1 MSKKQQDNIAPA
13 KTLAE
18 TVGRQRPG
26 QARSDAP
33 VRPPSP
39 LHTHNHTLP
48 AGLSRRSRLIRLLHA
63 RVLRNHWG
71 AWCFLVAGL
80 TVTVL
85 TSRYIKT
92 SVESAAQREFDF
104 ACNEIRLK
112 IEARLEA
119 GAQILRS
126 GAALFDVSETVSRG
140 GWRTFAQRL
149 QIDQHLPGIQGIGF
163 AALIPRAQLD
173 QHVQAIRSEGFPD
186 YQVRPAGER
195 ESYSAIVYLEPFEGR
210 NQRAFGYDMLSEPVR
225 RAAMERARD
234 ENAAAL
240 SGKVRLMQETVQDVQ
255 AGGLL
260 YVSVYRHG
268 LPIETIEQRRAALQG
283 WVYSPYR
290 MTDLM
295 RGTLGAWD
303 VKQKGKEIALQ
314 VYDGDGLSADTLL
327 YDSRGATEQTQA
339 STAWTTRLTPVD
351 FAGHHWTLRF
361 TKPGGMVSLADYGS
375 AWLVLFG
382 GTMGALLLFG
392 LMLWRGQRIWFYRK
406 QAESAEA
413 LQETNEYLENL
424 FNHANAPIIVW
435 DADGKIT
442 RFNHAFEEIAGVKAE
457 QVLGKGMDFLFAE
470 NAREQAMEIV
480 RRAGAGERLDLEEVP
495 IRHASGS
502 QQTVLWNSAPIF
514 SADHQRQIATIAQGQ
529 DITKRKQAEVALA
542 ETKALLQAALDHSQA
557 GIAIAD
563 APSGKLRY
571 VNRAG
576 LRIRGG
582 TEAELVA
589 GLDVNQYVASW
600 KLFDLDGT
608 PLAKDAVPLARA
620 VLFGEQCTREFLIR
634 RSELDDRIVLANA
647 APIRNPAGAVTAG
660 IVVFLDITERKR
672 AEELLRQSTKEL
684 HARNEELIRI
694 NRLMTGRELRL
705 IEMKQQVNNLA
716 AQLGQPRPHALAFM
730 DAAAAEV
737 LRTMPKTGE
746 PESGTAPVGP
756 LTIERMK
763 G

>member
-1 MSKKQQDNIAPA
+1 
-13 KTLAE
+13 
-18 TVGRQRPG
+18 
-26 QARSDAP
+26 
-33 VRPPSP
+33 
-39 LHTHNHTLP
+39 
-48 AGLSRRSRLIRLLHA
+48 
-63 RVLRNHWG
+63 
-71 AWCFLVAGL
+71 
-80 TVTVL
+80 
-85 TSRYIKT
+85 
-92 SVESAAQREFDF
+92 
-104 ACNEIRLK
+104 
-112 IEARLEA
+112 
-119 GAQILRS
+119 
-126 GAALFDVSETVSRG
+126 
-140 GWRTFAQRL
+140 
-149 QIDQHLPGIQGIGF
+149 
-163 AALIPRAQLD
+163 
-173 QHVQAIRSEGFPD
+173 
-186 YQVRPAGER
+186 
-195 ESYSAIVYLEPFEGR
+195 
-210 NQRAFGYDMLSEPVR
+210 
-225 RAAMERARD
+225 
-234 ENAAAL
+234 
-240 SGKVRLMQETVQDVQ
+240 
-255 AGGLL
+255 
-260 YVSVYRHG
+260 
-268 LPIETIEQRRAALQG
+268 
-283 WVYSPYR
+283 
-290 MTDLM
+290 
-295 RGTLGAWD
+295 
-303 VKQKGKEIALQ
+303 
-314 VYDGDGLSADTLL
+314 
-327 YDSRGATEQTQA
+327 
-339 STAWTTRLTPVD
+339 
-351 FAGHHWTLRF
+351 
-361 TKPGGMVSLADYGS
+361 MVSLADYGS
-375 AWLVLFG
+375 AWLVLFS
-382 GTMGALLLFG
+382 GTLGTLLLCG
-392 LMLWRGQRIWFYRK
+392 LMLWRRQRIWFYRE

-576 LRIRGG
+576 LLIGGG

-620 VLFGEQCTREFLIR
+620 VLFGEQCTREFIIR
-634 RSELDDRIVLANA
+634 CSELDDRIVLANA

-694 NRLMTGRELRL
+694 NRLMTGRELRV
-705 IEMKQQVNNLA
+705 IELKQQINDLA
-716 AQLGQPRPHALAFM
+716 AQLGQPRPYLLAFM
-730 DAAAAEV
+730 DAAAAETI
-737 LRTMPKTGE
+737 RAAPKPGE
-746 PESGTAPVGP
+746 PESEVRGQKSEVCETPKETSP
-756 LTIERMK
+756 
-763 G
+763 

>member
-1 MSKKQQDNIAPA
+1 MNLAKPSANAAPA
-13 KTLAE
+13 
-18 TVGRQRPG
+18 RPHPE
-26 QARSDAP
+26 P
-33 VRPPSP
+33 V
-39 LHTHNHTLP
+39 
-48 AGLSRRSRLIRLLHA
+48 SRRL
-63 RVLRNHWG
+63 RVLGVLHGTAPPNPWVAWG
-71 AWCFLVAGL
+71 LLVAGIII
-80 TVTVL
+80 TVL
-85 TSRYIKT
+85 TALHIKAGM
-92 SVESAAQREFDF
+92 ESAAQREFDF

-126 GAALFDVSETVSRG
+126 GAALFDASETVSRG

-149 QIDQHLPGIQGIGF
+149 QIEQHLPGIQGIGF

-234 ENAAAL
+234 ENTDAL
-240 SGKVRLMQETVQDVQ
+240 SGKVLLMQETDQEVQ

-260 YVSVYRHG
+260 YVPVYRHG

-295 RGTLGAWD
+295 RGTLGHWD

-327 YDSRGATEQTQA
+327 YDSQGATGQSQA
-339 STAWTTRLTPVD
+339 STARTTRLTPVD
-351 FAGHHWTLRF
+351 FAGHRWTLRF
-361 TKPGGMVSLADYGS
+361 TQRGGMVSLADYGS
-375 AWLVLFG
+375 AWLILFS
-382 GTMGALLLFG
+382 GTLGTLLLCG
-392 LMLWRGQRIWFYRK
+392 LMLWRRQRIRFYRE

-457 QVLGKGMDFLFAE
+457 QVLGKGLDFLFAE

-529 DITKRKQAEVALA
+529 DITKRKQAEIALA

-563 APSGKLRY
+563 APSGRLLY
-571 VNRAG
+571 VNKAG
-576 LRIRGG
+576 LLIGG
-582 TEAELVA
+582 ETEAELVT
-589 GLDVNQYVASW
+589 GVEVNQYVASW
-600 KLFDLDGT
+600 KLLNLDGT
-608 PLAKDAVPLARA
+608 PLAKEEVPLARA
-620 VLFGEQCTREFLIR
+620 VLFGEPCTREFIIR
-634 RSELDDRIVLANA
+634 RSEHDDRIVLANA

-660 IVVFLDITERKR
+660 IVVFLDITEHKR
-672 AEELLRQSTKEL
+672 AEELLRQNTEEL
-684 HARNEELIRI
+684 RARNEELTRF
-694 NRLMTGRELRL
+694 NRLMTGRELRT
-705 IEMKQQVNNLA
+705 IELKQQVNDLA
-716 AQLGQPRPHALAFM
+716 AQLGQSRPYPLAFL
-730 DAAAAEV
+730 DAVAAEIV
-737 LRTMPKTGE
+737 RTTPKPNDQGAEVRGQKSEVSDQKSEVSKTQKE
-746 PESGTAPVGP
+746 KSP
-756 LTIERMK
+756 
-763 G
+763 